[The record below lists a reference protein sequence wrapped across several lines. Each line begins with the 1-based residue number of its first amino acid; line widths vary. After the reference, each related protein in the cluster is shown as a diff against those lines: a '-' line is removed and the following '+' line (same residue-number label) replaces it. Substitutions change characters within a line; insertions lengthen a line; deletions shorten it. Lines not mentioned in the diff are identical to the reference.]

1 MKMRTCGLFWHKAIV
16 SLKFIT
22 EHRHDQGLLTI
33 FRPTAFGG
41 KLEIRL
47 RHGASSLTSISGKE
61 VRRRQLQIRYGRWRQ
76 SVTLRAPTSVIFE
89 TWWAA
94 LENAFAL
101 PNFLAVPIV
110 DARARQVTIAPVL
123 PARRNATRSKQSAA
137 LEAVVEVEREDT
149 STDDMP
155 MLEAKGPSSP
165 TEIDIL
171 ASWRTWGSQDHF
183 VTSSSITS
191 ALAPYNVFQ
200 STSNDNLAA
209 YDCNDSDDSDDSDN
223 SDKHSNYSDIS
234 ESWSRPSEWANID
247 PQDNPDPS
255 AVCNTHD
262 PFDSEVPHDSP
273 SQEEDAWLD
282 EIARYAL
289 RQKLGATQSM
299 EHHPSNHVTGQLNP
313 LLRYA
318 MS

>member
-22 EHRHDQGLLTI
+22 EHRPDQGLLTI
-33 FRPTAFGG
+33 FRSTAFGG

-61 VRRRQLQIRYGRWRQ
+61 VRLRQLQIRYGRWRQ

-101 PNFLAVPIV
+101 PNFLAIPIV

-123 PARRNATRSKQSAA
+123 PARRNATRSKQLAA
-137 LEAVVEVEREDT
+137 LVETVAEVEREDT
-149 STDDMP
+149 SIDDMP
-155 MLEAKGPSSP
+155 MLEARGPSSP

-171 ASWRTWGSQDHF
+171 ASWRTWESQDSF
-183 VTSSSITS
+183 SLPPSTSTV
-191 ALAPYNVFQ
+191 LAPNNVPR
-200 STSNDNLAA
+200 STSDDDLAA
-209 YDCNDSDDSDDSDN
+209 YESDDIDESDN
-223 SDKHSNYSDIS
+223 SNKHSSYIDIS
-234 ESWSRPSEWANID
+234 ESWSRPSEWADID
-247 PQDNPDPS
+247 PQDNPAPR
-255 AVCNTHD
+255 AICTTHD
-262 PFDSEVPHDSP
+262 PFDLEVSHNSP
-273 SQEEDAWLD
+273 NQDDEAWLD

-289 RQKLGATQSM
+289 RQKIGATQLM
-299 EHHPSNHVTGQLNP
+299 EHHPRSHVTGQLYP
-313 LLRYA
+313 LLRHA